1 MLRKKVACLLAAAIC
16 IGCLQGCGNN
26 ETRSLNENTEV
37 ESGEEKPAAQ
47 PDSIPT
53 VKVCLPNYDSPADT
67 DAVEAAINEIA
78 KNMGYIWILNLYPQ
92 ETGCSRPT

>member
-26 ETRSLNENTEV
+26 ETGSLNENTEV
-37 ESGEEKPAAQ
+37 ESEEEEQAVQ

-53 VKVCLPNYDSPADT
+53 VKVCLPN
-67 DAVEAAINEIA
+67 
-78 KNMGYIWILNLYPQ
+78 
-92 ETGCSRPT
+92 